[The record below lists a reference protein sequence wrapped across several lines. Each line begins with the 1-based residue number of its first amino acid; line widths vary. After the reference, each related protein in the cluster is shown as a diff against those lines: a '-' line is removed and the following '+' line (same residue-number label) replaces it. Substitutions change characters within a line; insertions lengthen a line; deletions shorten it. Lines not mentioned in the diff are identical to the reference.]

1 MKKAIVALAL
11 VCTPM
16 VWAHGPGHYRPG
28 ENPHDPRHRAA
39 AHDAR
44 PVPPPARPQAPGVR
58 SPAPGMQPPA
68 PGPQRPVPGVQ
79 RPQPPRPQAPAV
91 HRPAP
96 QGHQAPPSPKETTRP
111 SRHQNVVP
119 RFDGSSSDAGNAN
132 NGPTPAEPGLGGTGA
147 VQEETTRRSRPS
159 ISSLGTKTGAE
170 QEETT
175 RRSRPSISSLG
186 TKTGAEQEET
196 TRRSRPSISSMHR
209 PESQERSATPTEG
222 GSHHTSLPSGTS
234 RPSSAG
240 RNKY

>member
-1 MKKAIVALAL
+1 
-11 VCTPM
+11 M

-96 QGHQAPPSPKETTRP
+96 QERPATPTTRP
-111 SRHQNVVP
+111 SRHKNVAP
-119 RFDGSSSDAGNAN
+119 SFNGSSADAGGNK
-132 NGPTPAEPGLGGTGA
+132 GPTPAEPGASGSGSA
-147 VQEETTRRSRPS
+147 VQKETRRSLFRVDNG
-159 ISSLGTKTGAE
+159 L
-170 QEETT
+170 
-175 RRSRPSISSLG
+175 
-186 TKTGAEQEET
+186 
-196 TRRSRPSISSMHR
+196 
-209 PESQERSATPTEG
+209 
-222 GSHHTSLPSGTS
+222 
-234 RPSSAG
+234 
-240 RNKY
+240 

>member
-1 MKKAIVALAL
+1 MKKVIIALAL
-11 VCTPM
+11 VCTPI

-58 SPAPGMQPPA
+58 PPA

-96 QGHQAPPSPKETTRP
+96 QGHPATPSTRP

-119 RFDGSSSDAGNAN
+119 KFDGLSADPKKVVNE
-132 NGPTPAEPGLGGTGA
+132 GPTPAEPGASGSGGA
-147 VQEETTRRSRPS
+147 VQQETRRPLPKFDITPYLHSGAVQKETRRS
-159 ISSLGTKTGAE
+159 
-170 QEETT
+170 
-175 RRSRPSISSLG
+175 
-186 TKTGAEQEET
+186 
-196 TRRSRPSISSMHR
+196 
-209 PESQERSATPTEG
+209 
-222 GSHHTSLPSGTS
+222 LPPVDNGL
-234 RPSSAG
+234 
-240 RNKY
+240 

>member
-1 MKKAIVALAL
+1 MFCIGWYDLLITSIPELYTMKKAIIALAL

-44 PVPPPARPQAPGVR
+44 PVPSPARPQAPGVR
-58 SPAPGMQPPA
+58 PPA

-96 QGHQAPPSPKETTRP
+96 QGHPATPSTKETTRP

-119 RFDGSSSDAGNAN
+119 KFDGSSADAKKVVNE
-132 NGPTPAEPGLGGTGA
+132 GPSQARPNVDPPPSREHHNDQIITGEP
-147 VQEETTRRSRPS
+147 E
-159 ISSLGTKTGAE
+159 K
-170 QEETT
+170 
-175 RRSRPSISSLG
+175 
-186 TKTGAEQEET
+186 
-196 TRRSRPSISSMHR
+196 
-209 PESQERSATPTEG
+209 
-222 GSHHTSLPSGTS
+222 
-234 RPSSAG
+234 
-240 RNKY
+240 